1 MSKQPER
8 RRRFVRAFAPAVG
21 LLAAG
26 LLVWQ
31 GSYAAFNAT
40 TNTTGSTW
48 GTATLKLQNNGG
60 SAGTYG
66 ATTTAAFGGSNLKPA
81 ATASECLTVDSATS
95 TAGGNLAMWA
105 SNVSDNVTP
114 AGNLLKQVSVTVS
127 AIKTTK
133 DIKQDCTDDA
143 VAPAT
148 ATTFASLGTP
158 TTVLASTTLNALPAN
173 FAAAT
178 AFPINAGDKVAYQL
192 TWTFNSTG
200 STAGDNPLQGKS
212 ATADF
217 TWELQ

>member
-40 TNTTGSTW
+40 TADTTNNW

-60 SAGTYG
+60 GTTYSDS
-66 ATTTAAFGGSNLKPA
+66 TSAAFGGSNLKPGN
-81 ATASECLTVDSATS
+81 SGIQCLTVSAAASTS
-95 TAGGNLAMWA
+95 GGDLAMWA
-105 SNVSDNVTP
+105 SNVTDTTTSHSD
-114 AGNLLKQVSVTVS
+114 LLKQLSVSVV
-127 AIKTTK
+127 AIATTK
-133 DIKQDCTDDA
+133 DIKTDCTDDD
-143 VAPAT
+143 PT
-148 ATTFASLGTP
+148 TPTTFASLGTP
-158 TTVLASTTLNALPAN
+158 TTVLASTTMNLLPAN
-173 FAAAT
+173 YAAAT
-178 AFPINAGDKVAYQL
+178 KYTITAGQKVAYKL

-200 STAGDNPLQGKS
+200 SLTNDNPLQGKS
-212 ATADF
+212 ASADF

>member
-8 RRRFVRAFAPAVG
+8 RRRVVRAFAPAVG

-40 TNTTGSTW
+40 TNNTGSTW
-48 GTATLKLQNNGG
+48 GTAKLQLQNNGG

-66 ATTTAAFGGSNLKPA
+66 ATTTAAFGGTLLKPG
-81 ATASECLTVDSATS
+81 ATGSECVTVDSTS
-95 TAGGNLAMWA
+95 STSGGNLAMYA
-105 SNVSDNVTP
+105 SNVTDTASG
-114 AGNLLKQVSVTVS
+114 ALKPQITISVV
-127 AIKTTK
+127 AIKTGGK
-133 DIKQDCTDDA
+133 DIKQDCTDDGS
-143 VAPAT
+143 P

-158 TTVLASTTLNALPAN
+158 TTVLSSTALSSASLPSS
-173 FAAAT
+173 FAT
-178 AFPINAGDKVAYQL
+178 ATPFAINAGDKVAYKL

-200 STAGDNPLQGKS
+200 SNLTDNPLQGKS
-212 ATADF
+212 ASADF

>member
-1 MSKQPER
+1 MSKQPAR

-40 TNTTGSTW
+40 TNDTGSTW

-60 SAGTYG
+60 SAGTYAG
-66 ATTTAAFGGSNLKPA
+66 TTTAAFGGSALKP
-81 ATASECLTVDSATS
+81 TNTGSECLTVDSATS
-95 TAGGNLAMWA
+95 TSGGNLAMWA

-114 AGNLLKQVSVTVS
+114 AGNLLKQISVTVT
-127 AIKTTK
+127 AIKTAT
-133 DIKQDCTDDA
+133 DVKQDC
-143 VAPAT
+143 VGYPAT
-148 ATTFASLGTP
+148 GT
-158 TTVLASTTLNALPAN
+158 TTVLAATTLNLLPAN

-178 AFPINAGDKVAYQL
+178 PFAINAGDKVAYQL

-200 STAGDNPLQGKS
+200 TTAGDNLLQGKS
-212 ATADF
+212 ASADF

>member
-40 TNTTGSTW
+40 TNDTGSTW
-48 GTATLKLQNNGG
+48 GTATLQLKNNGG
-60 SAGTYG
+60 AAGTYA

-81 ATASECLTVDSATS
+81 ATGSQCLTVDSTGSTS
-95 TAGGNLAMWA
+95 GGNLAMWA
-105 SNVSDNVTP
+105 SNATDTTTSHSD
-114 AGNLLKQVSVTVS
+114 LLKQISVTVT
-127 AIKTTK
+127 AIKTTT
-133 DIKQDCTDDA
+133 DIKQACTGYSA
-143 VAPAT
+143 
-148 ATTFASLGTP
+148 LGTP
-158 TTVLASTTLNALPAN
+158 TTVLPATTLNNLPAN

-178 AFPINAGDKVAYQL
+178 AFAINSGDKVAYQL

-200 STAGDNPLQGKS
+200 ATSTDNALQGKS
-212 ATADF
+212 ASADF